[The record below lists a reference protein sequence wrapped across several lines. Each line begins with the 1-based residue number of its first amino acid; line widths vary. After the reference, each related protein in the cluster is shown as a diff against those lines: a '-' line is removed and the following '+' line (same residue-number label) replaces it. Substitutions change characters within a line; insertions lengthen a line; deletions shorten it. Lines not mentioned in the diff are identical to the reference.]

1 MFSQI
6 LPVSALDEEEGRGPD
21 DCSCP
26 RDEGLELD
34 WPAGRSVASMRGRLN
49 VKMAAP
55 SLQKKIQIMSSIECL
70 LNIACYII
78 DFKLFTL
85 AS

>member
-1 MFSQI
+1 MSQI

-34 WPAGRSVASMRGRLN
+34 WPAGRSVASKRGRLY
-49 VKMAAP
+49 KKSAAP
-55 SLQKKIQIMSSIECL
+55 SLQKEIQIMSRIECFVEYCVL
-70 LNIACYII
+70 
-78 DFKLFTL
+78 
-85 AS
+85 